1 MGKTRVA
8 HILGAH
14 ALKTI
19 QSGDDERMY
28 CTATDAALYIATAG
42 YLDEANQL
50 LATLWRHGWP
60 HSRNTWLPDQAMEVL
75 WATAGHRPAGVPFAQ
90 QSIDAIEVAHR
101 HYMAIDRWGIPLKAG
116 SWQELTGLD
125 LFRRSCRLACPD
137 TYSRMPQA
145 AAEREAL
152 LGLDKYLAAY
162 TDDQPT
168 YMFAIATCLAAELA
182 ARNGMREQAIAY
194 AQRWAEQYPR
204 HQYILP
210 TMASNRHLAPLL
222 LQGILAER
230 FGVTPDAC
238 QTYLRDLQAVVEARM
253 QRGRALVYGTWSW
266 ERLLKAVSTQ
276 TLAGDSAHFSM
287 LAGSSGWQGQAPAS
301 EEALAAA
308 EQRLGITL
316 PADYRAFLGT
326 SNGFAALSST
336 TPALLPVEQI
346 DYLRHILDA
355 EILAILKEYPGDDMP
370 AIMDSCIQVSER
382 DAEELVL
389 LIPPQAAGEAWQ
401 TWFFAHWVPG
411 EIRYPSFRHY
421 LEQVFQDLQ
430 ASNSA

>member
-1 MGKTRVA
+1 MGTTHVA

-19 QSGDDERMY
+19 QSGDDDRMY
-28 CTATDAALYIATAG
+28 CTATDAAVYMATAG

-60 HSRNTWLPDQAMEVL
+60 HSRNTWLADQAMEVL
-75 WATAGHRPAGVPFAQ
+75 WARAGQRPAGVPFAW

-101 HYMAIDRWGIPLKAG
+101 RYMAMDRWSIPLKVG

-125 LFRRSCRLACPD
+125 LFRRSCHSAYPD
-137 TYSRMPQA
+137 MLSSMPQA

-152 LGLDKYLAAY
+152 LGLNKYLTAY
-162 TDDQPT
+162 TDDQPA
-168 YMFAIATCLAAELA
+168 YLFAIATCLAAELA
-182 ARNGMREQAIAY
+182 ARNGMLEQAIAY
-194 AQRWAEQYPR
+194 ARRWAKQYPR
-204 HQYILP
+204 HQYVLP
-210 TMASNRHLAPLL
+210 TLASNRHLAPLL
-222 LQGILAER
+222 LQEIVAEPL
-230 FGVTPDAC
+230 GVTLEAC
-238 QTYLRDLQAVVEARM
+238 QVYLRDLQAAVETRM

-266 ERLLKAVSTQ
+266 EHLLNAVSAQ
-276 TLAGDSAHFSM
+276 ALAGDSAHASM
-287 LAGSSGWQGQAPAS
+287 EASGSTWLGSAPAS
-301 EEALAAA
+301 EAALAAA
-308 EQRLGITL
+308 EQRLGIRL
-316 PADYRAFLGT
+316 PADYRAFLST

-346 DYLRHILDA
+346 DYLRHTVDA
-355 EILAILKEYPGDDMP
+355 ETMAILKEYPGDDIP
-370 AIMDSCIQVSER
+370 AIMDSCFQASER

-389 LIPPQAAGEAWQ
+389 LIPPQIAGAAWQ

-421 LEQVFQDLQ
+421 FEQVFQDLQ